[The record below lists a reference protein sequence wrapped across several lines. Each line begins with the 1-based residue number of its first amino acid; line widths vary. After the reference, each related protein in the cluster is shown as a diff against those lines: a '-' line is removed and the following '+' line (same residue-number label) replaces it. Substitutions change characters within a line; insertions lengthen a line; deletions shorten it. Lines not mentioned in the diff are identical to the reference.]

1 MRLRALQIILIL
13 GLMGCLIGACTVIMI
28 ASPSTLLPGRERSA
42 SEATQIQPTSVEALE
57 IRSAAT
63 EAASPTPIPPVTPT
77 PAPTPAP
84 QLVQLSQG
92 RCCVQP
98 FFSPNGQYVFFI
110 DKPTADAI
118 AGIYGIDLNK
128 PLSEPSLI
136 YGTIGF
142 RNADWS
148 IVATMEGEVA
158 RFVNESSGA
167 NWIVDTGG
175 NWPHYSPDGSQ
186 ILWAATDREGPYD
199 RRQTDIW
206 LANLD
211 GSKPRLVVSLLGGNF
226 AGWLPDSQRMALLT
240 RDNPAGEER
249 TLFIYDAVNEQ
260 RVDLV
265 REKRIRG
272 IEISPGGGWIAYFI
286 AFTDNPEGNGLWIA
300 SSDGAIRRRLNV
312 PAFGAYHWRD
322 DNTLLYIPMRATAA
336 ESMQL
341 WEIDVS
347 ANTGRPLTEGD
358 SIYFSISNGDW
369 EVSPDGRQVIF
380 VNSADQNI
388 WLIRLP

>member
-13 GLMGCLIGACTVIMI
+13 GLMGCLIGACTVIII
-28 ASPSTLLPGRERSA
+28 ASPSMLLPDRDSVP
-42 SEATQIQPTSVEALE
+42 SEAAHIQPTSDEVSE
-57 IRSAAT
+57 ITPVAT
-63 EAASPTPIPPVTPT
+63 PLPSPTPT
-77 PAPTPAP
+77 PALTPTPSPAP
-84 QLVQLSQG
+84 QLSQLSQG

-98 FFSPNGQYVFFI
+98 LFAPNGQQLFFI
-110 DKPTADAI
+110 DKPAPDAI
-118 AGIYGIDLNK
+118 TGIYSIDLNK
-128 PLSEPSLI
+128 PLSEPILS
-136 YGTIGF
+136 YQTIGF
-142 RNADWS
+142 RNADWT

-158 RFVNESSGA
+158 HFVDESRRASWG
-167 NWIVDTGG
+167 VDTGG
-175 NWPHYSPDGSQ
+175 NRPYYSPDSSQ
-186 ILWAATDREGPYD
+186 ILWVATDREGPYD

-211 GSKPRLVVSLLGGNF
+211 GTNPRLIISLLGGNF
-226 AGWLPDSQRMALLT
+226 AGWLPDSQRLALVT
-240 RDNPAGEER
+240 RDNPAEEER
-249 TLFIYDAVNEQ
+249 TLFIYDLVNEQ
-260 RVDLV
+260 RIDLV

-272 IEISPGGGWIAYFI
+272 IEISAGGGWIAYFI

-322 DNTLLYIPMRATAA
+322 DNNLLYIPMRASTE

-347 ANTGRPLTEGD
+347 ANTGRPLTDPD

-388 WLIRLP
+388 WLITLP